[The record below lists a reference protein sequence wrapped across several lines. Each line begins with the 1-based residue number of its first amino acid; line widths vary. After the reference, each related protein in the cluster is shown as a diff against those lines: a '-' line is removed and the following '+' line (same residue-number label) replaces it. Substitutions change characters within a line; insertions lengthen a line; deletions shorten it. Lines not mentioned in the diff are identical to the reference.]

1 MSRVPGC
8 QGDPFK
14 DEVPNVEVLG
24 FHHCIIL
31 HSHKTFVSCCPLLYI
46 RPYRINKIEVKTKL
60 FFIVLVLIL
69 HHPVVGH
76 VYFYRYDCF
85 TSIS

>member
-1 MSRVPGC
+1 MSRVPSC

-14 DEVPNVEVLG
+14 DEVPNVEALG
-24 FHHCIIL
+24 FHHYIIL
-31 HSHKTFVSCCPLLYI
+31 PSHKTFVSCCPLFCI